1 MAKRPMSGSA
11 KPRTKLMR
19 VDERRSMALPEFEK
33 LKTWAADIIKR
44 HKARTD
50 YVWNANT
57 IEGAPAAVAYREV
70 RNAVIVLVLLGTAAR
85 RFELCSFRCGDFRE
99 SFGKHRCY
107 FEGGKGNVEA
117 EITVSEETWDV
128 VQWWLAVKGASGEST
143 ESEAPLFCGQGNAH
157 LGLAQLHNIWVAVRK
172 EVGIAPRKGIHV
184 SVHMTRHTAGF
195 LYLRAT
201 NSLSATAE
209 FMRHKSQEI
218 TERFYKHVLD
228 EDVAA
233 GLKKARL

>member
-1 MAKRPMSGSA
+1 MAKRPVSGSK

-19 VDERRSMALPEFEK
+19 VDERRSMALPEFER
-33 LKTWAADIIKR
+33 LKTWAD
-44 HKARTD
+44 
-50 YVWNANT
+50 VVLANSD
-57 IEGAPAAVAYREV
+57 AVGPRAV
-70 RNAVIVLVLLGTAAR
+70 RNAVVVLVLLGTAAR

-117 EITVSEETWDV
+117 EITISEETWNI
-128 VQWWLAVKGASGEST
+128 VQLWLTFKRQLGEST
-143 ESEAPLFCGQGNAH
+143 AADAPLFCGRAGDY

-172 EVGIAPRKGIHV
+172 EVGIAPRRSIHV

>member
-33 LKTWAADIIKR
+33 LKVWAAATLAHVDGIGHIPPD
-44 HKARTD
+44 ARELLDSTT
-50 YVWNANT
+50 AR
-57 IEGAPAAVAYREV
+57 AV
-70 RNAVIVLVLLGTAAR
+70 RNAVVVLVLLGTAAR

-117 EITVSEETWDV
+117 EIPVSEETWNI
-128 VQWWLAVKGASGEST
+128 VQRWLVFKRDMLGESIAAD
-143 ESEAPLFCGQGNAH
+143 APLFCGQAGSH
-157 LGLAQLHNIWVAVRK
+157 LGVAQLHNIWVAVRK
-172 EVGIAPRKGIHV
+172 EVGIAPRDLYV

-209 FMRHKSQEI
+209 FMRHKSQAI

-228 EDVAA
+228 EDVTA

>member
-1 MAKRPMSGSA
+1 MAKRPVSGSK

-33 LKTWAADIIKR
+33 LKAWAAATLASVDGIGR
-44 HKARTD
+44 VPPDARALMDLDTTR
-50 YVWNANT
+50 A
-57 IEGAPAAVAYREV
+57 V

-128 VQWWLAVKGASGEST
+128 VQRWLVFKRDMLGEST
-143 ESEAPLFCGQGNAH
+143 EPDAPLFCGQGGGH